1 MDSRFRESLVE
12 LMNQKGID
20 AMMIS
25 PSQELRFLAG
35 FTVYLDERFQAM
47 VLTDKGEAFY
57 ICNLLS
63 RDEVAEQTKLP
74 MEIYTWTDNEDFA
87 EKTKEVLEKYNLLGK
102 TIGVNT
108 TVPAYHVLGLAQK
121 LGVRFVD
128 GTKWL
133 EEIRIIKTHE
143 EREKLRKAAK
153 ITDDIFPQ
161 ILSFIHPGIR
171 EIDVRTRMEQLFA
184 EKGVKLAGDI
194 VASGSNSALPHYFGN
209 QRVIGEQDVIVLDYG
224 CNYQGIFSDMT
235 RTVFVGGITSH
246 QEKVYGIVKRALE
259 AAKKEA
265 VLGGS
270 GPGWGTL
277 PPVFTLPQPTPPN
290 LPSHPCALLQL
301 FQAVECVHDGG
312 SWDDGAVLFE
322 QVAVAGLDSLAEG
335 GKQFLGAGFLIG
347 NQAHGSKLHL
357 QVGSV
362 VRYAVLLLLG
372 WDKTPEGAVGAVSV
386 DNGLGFFGFFVEG
399 QMEGPLFAGLF
410 AAQRLAVQG
419 NGGEILRLHGAKASA
434 AGADIDVI
442 LVAKA
447 HVGGRPRCFPAVKK
461 AVADPHRLFKLFL

>member
-12 LMNQKGID
+12 LMKREGID
-20 AMMIS
+20 AMMVS

-47 VLTDKGEAFY
+47 VLTDRGEAFY

-63 RDEVAEQTKLP
+63 RDEVAEQTRIP

-87 EKTKEVLEKYNLLGK
+87 EKTREVLEKYHLLGK

-108 TVPAYHVLGLAQK
+108 TVPAYHVLELAGK

-143 EREKLRKAAK
+143 EREKLREAAK

-161 ILSFIHPGIR
+161 ILSFIRPGIR

-259 AAKKEA
+259 AAKEKA
-265 VLGGS
+265 VLGAYI
-270 GPGWGTL
+270 PDID
-277 PPVFTLPQPTPPN
+277 
-290 LPSHPCALLQL
+290 
-301 FQAVECVHDGG
+301 QA
-312 SWDDGAVLFE
+312 AR
-322 QVAVAGLDSLAEG
+322 GLIEAEG
-335 GKQFLGAGFLIG
+335 YGPYFTCRLGHGIG
-347 NQAHGSKLHL
+347 YITHEQ
-357 QVGSV
+357 
-362 VRYAVLLLLG
+362 
-372 WDKTPEGAVGAVSV
+372 PE
-386 DNGLGFFGFFVEG
+386 
-399 QMEGPLFAGLF
+399 
-410 AAQRLAVQG
+410 
-419 NGGEILRLHGAKASA
+419 I
-434 AGADIDVI
+434 
-442 LVAKA
+442 
-447 HVGGRPRCFPAVKK
+447 K
-461 AVADPHRLFKLFL
+461 AVNQRKLEEGMAFSLEPGIYMAGDFGIRIEDIMLMEQDGPQCLNHADRGIIVL